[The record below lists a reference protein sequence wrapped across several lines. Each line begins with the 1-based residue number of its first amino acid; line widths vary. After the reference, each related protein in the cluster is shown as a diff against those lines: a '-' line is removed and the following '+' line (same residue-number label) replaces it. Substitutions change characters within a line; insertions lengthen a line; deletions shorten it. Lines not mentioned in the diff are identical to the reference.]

1 VDEYQVSD
9 SSSEGTAMMDNN
21 PMNYRRSPGDSFMA
35 FLAFI
40 GLFTLIG
47 FGIFIGLLLAPYVG

>member
-1 VDEYQVSD
+1 
-9 SSSEGTAMMDNN
+9 MMDNN